1 MRQLLHKHVYT
12 MSVYISYINQGTYV
26 SVRLPVINVIIAISY
41 RHHWTTVKNVARCV
55 AECGTVYSICTE
67 HEIVK
72 NVWTCDST
80 RLNFILKTDLIFV
93 EIYLP

>member
-1 MRQLLHKHVYT
+1 MYFLTCTDEAVAMCIQCQ
-12 MSVYISYINQGTYV
+12 YILGTYV
-26 SVRLPVINVIIAISY
+26 SVRLPVINIIIAISY

-55 AECGTVYSICTE
+55 AECGTIYSICTE

-72 NVWTCDST
+72 NVRTCDST